1 MVAWVW
7 ERGSP
12 DVCIARF
19 CGDPSG
25 FSFVA
30 GAVGMRG
37 KNDDAAISSL
47 AFVQNL

>member
-12 DVCIARF
+12 AVCIARF

-30 GAVGMRG
+30 DAVGMRG
-37 KNDDAAISSL
+37 KNDDATISSL